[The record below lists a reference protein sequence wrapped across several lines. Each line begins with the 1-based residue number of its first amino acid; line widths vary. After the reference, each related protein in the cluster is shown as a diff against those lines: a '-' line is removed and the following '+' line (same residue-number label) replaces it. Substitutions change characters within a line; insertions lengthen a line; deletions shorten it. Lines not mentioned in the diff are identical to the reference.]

1 MEYNRNK
8 HLIKLKPHRK
18 RSKLFV
24 FIGVIL
30 LAVVVLNIYHSK
42 LNSSGENREQIE
54 LSNIPPYSGEA
65 FVEINGNIP
74 TFMEG
79 EKVIRSFERYS
90 DLDYLGR
97 CGLAYAN
104 LSRELMPTEERGAI
118 GSVKPTGW
126 HTVKYNDLIDGNYL
140 YNRCHLIAYC
150 LAGENANER
159 NLITGTRYLNV
170 TGMLPFEMKVC
181 EYIENTGNHVL
192 YRVTPIFEDENLVA
206 SGVQIE
212 AWSVEDNGEGISFHV
227 YCYNVQPGIGINY
240 KTGESWVNNMDTD
253 DESIHIDQ
261 IDNVELEETEQQ
273 KDVQSH
279 SEILD
284 LIINTNKKKIHL
296 PECPSV
302 NSISE
307 HNKKEYTGK
316 VQELVRKGYSPCK
329 RCLSDE

>member
-65 FVEINGNIP
+65 FIEINGNNP
-74 TFMEG
+74 TFVEE

-150 LAGENANER
+150 LAGENANDR
-159 NLITGTRYLNV
+159 NLITGTRYLNIA
-170 TGMLPFEMKVC
+170 GMLPFEMKVC

-192 YRVTPIFEDENLVA
+192 YRVTPIFEGENLVA

-212 AWSVEDNGEGISFHV
+212 AWSIEDNGEGICFNV
-227 YCYNVQPGIGINY
+227 YCYNVQPGIYINY
-240 KTGESWVNNMDTD
+240 KTGESWENVEDTNG
-253 DESIHIDQ
+253 ESIHIDQ
-261 IDNVELEETEQQ
+261 TERAELEETEQQ
-273 KDVQSH
+273 KDVESH

-284 LIINTNKKKIHL
+284 FIININKKKIHL
-296 PECPSV
+296 PDCPSV
-302 NSISE
+302 SNMAE
-307 HNKKEYTGK
+307 HNKKEYTGTI
-316 VQELVRKGYSPCK
+316 QELVENGYHPCK
-329 RCLSDE
+329 ICLLDE